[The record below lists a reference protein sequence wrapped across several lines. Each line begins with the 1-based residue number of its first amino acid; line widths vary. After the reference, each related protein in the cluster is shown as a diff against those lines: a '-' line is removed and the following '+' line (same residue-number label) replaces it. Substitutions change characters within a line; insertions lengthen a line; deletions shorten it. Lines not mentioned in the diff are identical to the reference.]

1 MAIQTITT
9 IENTGL
15 STNNNVV
22 VVADQAN
29 LNPEGFLWTRG
40 ERNFVFSSSIATAYS
55 NSAKIKIQASFGQD
69 GTYDSGGY
77 GGAGTYTAHP
87 TDPHDWIDL
96 RDADGA
102 VVEIDKDDIISVK
115 LGQCKLRFV
124 VTNVANLPTGGVKV
138 KIS

>member
-1 MAIQTITT
+1 MGIQTITT
-9 IENTGL
+9 IQSTGL

-22 VVADQAN
+22 AVADQAN

-40 ERNFVFSSSIATAYS
+40 ERNFVFSSSSATTYS
-55 NSAKIKIQASFGQD
+55 NSAKIKIQASFGQN
-69 GTYDSGGY
+69 GTYDSGEY
-77 GGAGTYTAHP
+77 GGGGTYTAHP
-87 TDPHDWIDL
+87 SDPHDWIDL

-102 VVEIDKDDIISVK
+102 VVEITKDDIISVK

>member
-1 MAIQTITT
+1 MGIQTITT
-9 IENTGL
+9 IQSTGL

-22 VVADQAN
+22 AVADQAN

-40 ERNFVFSSSIATAYS
+40 ERNFVFSSSSAVTYS
-55 NSAKIKIQASFGQD
+55 NSAKIKIQASFGQN
-69 GTYDSGGY
+69 GTYDSGEY
-77 GGAGTYTAHP
+77 GGGGTYTAHP
-87 TDPHDWIDL
+87 SDPHDWIDL

-102 VVEIDKDDIISVK
+102 VVEITKDDIISVK

>member
-1 MAIQTITT
+1 MGIQTITT
-9 IENTGL
+9 IQSTGL

-22 VVADQAN
+22 AVADQAN

-40 ERNFVFSSSIATAYS
+40 ERNFVFSSSSAVTYS

-69 GTYDSGGY
+69 GTYDSGEY
-77 GGAGTYTAHP
+77 GGGGTYTAHP
-87 TDPHDWIDL
+87 SDPHDWIDL

-102 VVEIDKDDIISVK
+102 VVEITKDDIISVK

>member
-9 IENTGL
+9 IQSTGL

-22 VVADQAN
+22 AVADQTN
-29 LNPEGFLWTRG
+29 INPEGFLWTRG
-40 ERNFVFSSSIATAYS
+40 ERNFVFSSSSATTYS
-55 NSAKIKIQASFGQD
+55 NSAKIKIQASFGQN
-69 GTYDSGGY
+69 GTYDSGEY
-77 GGAGTYTAHP
+77 GGGGTYTAHP
-87 TDPHDWIDL
+87 SDPHDWIDL

-102 VVEIDKDDIISVK
+102 VVEITKDDIISVK

>member
-1 MAIQTITT
+1 MGIQTITT
-9 IENTGL
+9 IQSTGL

-22 VVADQAN
+22 AVADQAN

-40 ERNFVFSSSIATAYS
+40 ERNFVFSSSSAATYS
-55 NSAKIKIQASFGQD
+55 NSAKIKIQASFGQN
-69 GTYDSGGY
+69 GTYDSGEY
-77 GGAGTYTAHP
+77 GGGGTYTAHP
-87 TDPHDWIDL
+87 SDPHDWIDL

-102 VVEIDKDDIISVK
+102 VVEITKDDIISVK

>member
-1 MAIQTITT
+1 MGIQTITT
-9 IENTGL
+9 IQSTGL

-22 VVADQAN
+22 AVADEGN

-40 ERNFVFSSSIATAYS
+40 ERNFVFSSSSAVTYS

-69 GTYDSGGY
+69 GTYDSGEY
-77 GGAGTYTAHP
+77 GGGGTYTAHA

-102 VVEIDKDDIISVK
+102 VVEITKDDIISVK